1 MPAIFLGLISGQ
13 KERKSQEKSSQP
25 KIVNDNHIYGSSIFH
40 LNLQGLGNKSDE
52 LSIVLNDCDY
62 DIVCLGEHWCTNE
75 ILNVVA
81 VCNYKLISSFCRNV
95 HVHGGVC
102 MYAWADVQC
111 RAVDVKQYTR
121 EIHAEFCA
129 VELSNKVVIITVNR
143 SCAGDSEMFLQ
154 LFDRLL
160 KGFSS
165 NYKQLIIL
173 GDFNINFG
181 GDSALLSDFICTIA
195 C

>member
-13 KERKSQEKSSQP
+13 KE
-25 KIVNDNHIYGSSIFH
+25 
-40 LNLQGLGNKSDE
+40 
-52 LSIVLNDCDY
+52 
-62 DIVCLGEHWCTNE
+62 
-75 ILNVVA
+75 
-81 VCNYKLISSFCRNV
+81 NV

-129 VELSNKVVIITVNR
+129 VELSNKVVIITVTR

-160 KGFSS
+160 KDFSNIHLEAEDIIIMDNIDVFS
-165 NYKQLIIL
+165 MTVIITMLIRSHNIGLLIIEAIIQSIEAIIEPPARST
-173 GDFNINFG
+173 GEP
-181 GDSALLSDFICTIA
+181 
-195 C
+195 